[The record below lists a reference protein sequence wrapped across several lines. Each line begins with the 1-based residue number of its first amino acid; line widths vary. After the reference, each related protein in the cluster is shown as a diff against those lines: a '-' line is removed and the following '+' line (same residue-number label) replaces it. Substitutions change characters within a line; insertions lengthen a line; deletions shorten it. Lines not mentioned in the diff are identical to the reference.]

1 MYYTVLLYYCI
12 MYYYF
17 DLFSMY
23 YTYIHTHTHTH
34 TGPKINTRQ
43 MRWESTLASKCKGI
57 SDLLAVKTFQKYNN
71 AM

>member
-1 MYYTVLLYYCI
+1 MYYCI

-23 YTYIHTHTHTH
+23 YTYTHTHTH
-34 TGPKINTRQ
+34 TQGLKLTLAKCG
-43 MRWESTLASKCKGI
+43 WESALASKCKGI

-71 AM
+71 AV